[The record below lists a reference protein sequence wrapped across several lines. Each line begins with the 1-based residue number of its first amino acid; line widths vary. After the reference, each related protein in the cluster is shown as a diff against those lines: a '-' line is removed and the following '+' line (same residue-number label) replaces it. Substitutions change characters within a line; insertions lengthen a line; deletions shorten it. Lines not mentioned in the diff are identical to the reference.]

1 MNQLQ
6 FQCTEKVRNQR
17 SHMRTY
23 SSQVF
28 RFFSDDKDPQKI
40 SKAKEQKQT
49 KKTTTKI
56 FCRYPKFALNSCV
69 TVLYAS

>member
-40 SKAKEQKQT
+40 NKAKQNKNKPKKQQQK
-49 KKTTTKI
+49 
-56 FCRYPKFALNSCV
+56 FFADIQNLH
-69 TVLYAS
+69 